1 MTRRVMRRAGADDC
15 ARLRAPGFLFLFA
28 HCALH
33 YNYAV
38 IFGDPADRESEMGAD
53 PEGRAGQ
60 SGIPIVL
67 MGLGEIGQAIARAVL
82 ARPDLRVVAAVDPHP
97 SLAGCPLP
105 EVLGAAAPALVVA
118 KDLADVVAAAR
129 GGVVLQA
136 TRSRFDEALPDLQE
150 AVGAGLH
157 VVSTCEELA
166 WPWLRHEEEAAALD
180 RLCHERNVAVLGT
193 GVNPGFVLDRLP
205 AVLAQ
210 VTGPVRH
217 VRGVRV
223 VDVSPRRAALR
234 RKVGVGLDER
244 AFHDGAERGEIGHVG
259 LAESAALVAEGCI
272 GLDEYE
278 VDEDILP
285 LLAEEDVSAP
295 VALRAGQVAG
305 LRHEARVFAE
315 DGREVVR
322 LELTLAVGADDPR
335 DEIALDAEPPVRLLV
350 PGGIPGDLATV
361 HAAVNAVSAI
371 VELRGIV
378 SVLDLPAGR

>member
-1 MTRRVMRRAGADDC
+1 
-15 ARLRAPGFLFLFA
+15 
-28 HCALH
+28 
-33 YNYAV
+33 
-38 IFGDPADRESEMGAD
+38 MGAD

-60 SGIPIVL
+60 SEIPVVL
-67 MGLGEIGQAIARAVL
+67 MGLGEIGQAIARAAL
-82 ARPDLRVVAAVDPHP
+82 ARPELRLVGAVDPHP
-97 SLAGCPLP
+97 SLAGRPLSD
-105 EVLGAAAPALVVA
+105 VLGTQAPPLAVA
-118 KDLADVVAAAR
+118 EDLADVAAAAR
-129 GGVVLQA
+129 GGVVLHA

-166 WPWLRHEEEAAALD
+166 WPWLRHEEAAAALD

-205 AVLAQ
+205 AFLSQ

-223 VDVSPRRAALR
+223 VDVARRRAALR

-244 AFHDGAERGEIGHVG
+244 AFHAAAEREEIGHVG
-259 LAESAALVAEGCI
+259 LSESAALVAEGCLGI
-272 GLDEYE
+272 DEYE
-278 VDEDILP
+278 LDEEILP
-285 LLAEEDVSAP
+285 VLAEEDADGP
-295 VALRAGQVAG
+295 VPVRAGQVAG
-305 LRHEARVFAE
+305 LQQEVRVFAE

-322 LELTLAVGADDPR
+322 LELTIAVGAEDPR
-335 DEIALDAEPPVRLLV
+335 DEIALDAEPPVRVVV
-350 PGGIPGDLATV
+350 PGGIFGDAATA
-361 HAAVNAVSAI
+361 HAVVNAVPAI